1 MPDDILVI
9 GGSGNPK
16 LMRKIGELPSRAVMI
31 RATGLE
37 ELWALRVL
45 AEISSH
51 RDPQDTETADASYR
65 QAMALAGELGMRPL
79 VAHCHLG
86 LGKRYRRTGQREQ
99 AQEHLTTATT
109 MYREM
114 GMTYWLEQAVNE
126 RG

>member
-37 ELWALRVL
+37 ELWALRAL

-51 RDPQDTETADASYR
+51 RDPPDTETADASYR
-65 QAMALAGELGMRPL
+65 
-79 VAHCHLG
+79 
-86 LGKRYRRTGQREQ
+86 RTGKREQ
-99 AQEHLTTATT
+99 AKKDLTTATT

-114 GMTYWLEQAVNE
+114 GMKCWLEKTEVEIAE
-126 RG
+126 LG